1 VSYKK
6 QDELIYVKLRKNF
19 LYAKQNRFNK
29 HKVLFNVGVIYF
41 SKVFFQTFTCAS
53 EAKGVLVSYKKTRYV
68 ADTVKSSENLV
79 IKTKQNTPFYVNDP
93 LLFEKPIFS
102 NDHIIYVSI
111 YRRFAVA
118 EYL

>member
-1 VSYKK
+1 M
-6 QDELIYVKLRKNF
+6 
-19 LYAKQNRFNK
+19 YAKQNRFNK

-41 SKVFFQTFTCAS
+41 SKVFSQTFTCAS
-53 EAKGVLVSYKKTRYV
+53 EAKAFLVSFKKTLYV
-68 ADTVKSSENLV
+68 AHTVKSSENLV
-79 IKTKQNTPFYVNDP
+79 IKTIKNPPFPFYVNDP
-93 LLFEKPIFS
+93 LLFEKHIFS

>member
-1 VSYKK
+1 M
-6 QDELIYVKLRKNF
+6 
-19 LYAKQNRFNK
+19 YAKQNRFNK

-41 SKVFFQTFTCAS
+41 SKVFFQTFTYAS

-79 IKTKQNTPFYVNDP
+79 IKTKQNIPFYVNDP